1 MPSGSRLRFPIQQ
14 VRQLRVLARWKTPR
28 SAPRIARNEPE
39 LVREATR
46 AALSTRSERLRI
58 EVLMLL
64 EGVSWPT
71 ASVILHFAHEEPYPI
86 LDTRALWSVGL
97 RAAPPYRFEV
107 W

>member
-1 MPSGSRLRFPIQQ
+1 MEDAPVGAAHRAQ
-14 VRQLRVLARWKTPR
+14 R
-28 SAPRIARNEPE
+28 SPE